1 MYNVPLTGV
10 IDVYDADV
18 IVSILL
24 TAFDDT
30 TVLPFIFALPLI
42 FREPVKRVS
51 PTTVNTVSGIEKVL
65 TART

>member
-24 TAFDDT
+24 TVFDDT
-30 TVLPFIFALPLI
+30 TVLPFIFTLPLTVT
-42 FREPVKRVS
+42 EPLTVVF
-51 PTTVNTVSGIEKVL
+51 PTTVNAGIEKVL
-65 TART
+65 MART